1 MLQIRKIETDLVG
14 LKDQSVAA
22 SSVAAAPVS
31 SNSKLRYESE
41 LTQYAFDQSD
51 KFVKLFVTLSGVEKC
66 PEENVT
72 VDFTANSLVLAVRDL
87 NNRDYKLQ
95 INNLLEPID
104 VDKSYRKLKTGMV
117 VVYAKKSN
125 EGIHWSLLDLIK
137 IYNILFLR

>member
-1 MLQIRKIETDLVG
+1 MVG